1 MHNAE
6 KDGEVAFDNIH
17 NEENV
22 DRRIDEEESESIESE
37 ADNLNLEE
45 TQDDFVVLI

>member
-6 KDGEVAFDNIH
+6 KEGEVTFDHIH

-22 DRRIDEEESESIESE
+22 DRQIDEEESESIESE

-45 TQDDFVVLI
+45 FQDEHVVLI